1 MVGRANHCD
10 GGNPMANMS
19 SGDRGSFERTG
30 LGSERSP
37 RSSGAGRGTTVTFVI
52 LVLILIALGGAAIA
66 AIDGWAHI
74 IVIADLILI
83 VGCLAVFIRGRK
95 EQQHSAVPEAAD
107 EGWRPW

>member
-1 MVGRANHCD
+1 
-10 GGNPMANMS
+10 MANMS
-19 SGDRGSFERTG
+19 AGDRGSFERTG

-37 RSSGAGRGTTVTFVI
+37 RRGGGGGTGTTVTFVI

-74 IVIADLILI
+74 IVIADLVLI
-83 VGCLAVFIRGRK
+83 AACLAVFIRGRR
-95 EQQHSAVPEAAD
+95 EQEHSAVPEAAD